1 MLESSPVNS
10 SFADHQAL
18 STVLDG
24 LSNQILRLRQH
35 VEVIRSQPADDVKA
49 GKHQTF
55 GGDDLS
61 PAQKE
66 RIAKVVEMEKQRKTV
81 PLDHSLVLIKHLVQ
95 VKTEN
100 LELESYVKEM
110 QAKL

>member
-1 MLESSPVNS
+1 
-10 SFADHQAL
+10 
-18 STVLDG
+18 
-24 LSNQILRLRQH
+24 
-35 VEVIRSQPADDVKA
+35 
-49 GKHQTF
+49 
-55 GGDDLS
+55 
-61 PAQKE
+61 
-66 RIAKVVEMEKQRKTV
+66 VVEMEKQRKTV